1 MKKHGEDDLVV
12 NAIAAHHKE
21 VEPESVYASLV
32 MIADSIS
39 ATRPGVRTSSVDGFY
54 QRVKSIESIA
64 KEQKEWMTP
73 MQFKRAKSF
82 G

>member
-1 MKKHGEDDLVV
+1 MLSQSSQKR
-12 NAIAAHHKE
+12 

-54 QRVKSIESIA
+54 QRVKSIENIA
-64 KEQKEWMTP
+64 REQQELDDVYAIQAGKEL
-73 MQFKRAKSF
+73 SYC
-82 G
+82 